1 MVNFKDKLNINW
13 RVGFRVDMYS
23 ILEELQKKYER
34 DLKISAECFVT
45 YDEVSNETE
54 SDLAKIKAQFETLM
68 IVGYL
73 DEDEVKDLTEYA
85 ESLRYDLLYK
95 LENEEQEG
103 EKDGSKEE

>member
-23 ILEELQKKYER
+23 ILEEMQKKFEV
-34 DLKISAECFVT
+34 DLDLTAKHFDT
-45 YDEVSNETE
+45 YDEVSDETYN
-54 SDLAKIKAQFETLM
+54 DLIALKARLETLM

-73 DEDEVKDLTEYA
+73 DEDEVKAITEYA
-85 ESLRYDLLYK
+85 ESLRYDLLYR
-95 LENEEQEG
+95 LENEKEG